1 MDITYHFHHIE
12 SSDGLKDYAKKKIE
26 KLASHFNSFQSAI
39 VRFRVETKIEHSVE
53 LTLNGDGVQFIATE
67 HGPDMY
73 ASIDLLQEKLE
84 KQVRKHKEKHL
95 GQSHRGERG

>member
-1 MDITYHFHHIE
+1 
-12 SSDGLKDYAKKKIE
+12 
-26 KLASHFNSFQSAI
+26 
-39 VRFRVETKIEHSVE
+39 VE

-67 HGPDMY
+67 NGPDMY